1 MVSYLSN
8 SIRIFNHSLNGLPD
22 VEVVFIFVF
31 ISVIYAFLLYNFL
44 WITIGRLRLPDDS
57 YFGVTIIGALTSL
70 NAVLLTFTLVQAIG
84 TYNKAQASVLSEISS
99 IELFSKRLS
108 FIPAQE
114 TQEIR
119 HELRTYLDAVADSGW
134 DMMVKRTSSDK
145 SESAFSSLIKS
156 IPHLK
161 DNKEIDRDFL
171 KEIFLSFNELVK
183 SRTERLNMA
192 GVHLPYYYLWGVC
205 FLFTIHIIQFF
216 LLTKRCN
223 YSLIILELHMAS
235 LGLLLGFVFV
245 YDHPFEGETSVKPE
259 TFRELGVKIEEE
271 G

>member
-1 MVSYLSN
+1 MLSLL
-8 SIRIFNHSLNGLPD
+8 SDSMKTFSHSLNGLPD
-22 VEVVFIFVF
+22 VEVVFIFVI
-31 ISVIYAFLLYNFL
+31 ISVIYAFMVYNLLRILFS
-44 WITIGRLRLPDDS
+44 RFKLPEDN

-84 TYNKAQASVLSEISS
+84 TYNKAQASVLNELSS

-108 FIPAQE
+108 FLPE
-114 TQEIR
+114 HESEVIR
-119 HELRTYLDAVADSGW
+119 QELRVYLEAVADSGW
-134 DMMVKRTSSDK
+134 DMMIKRTTSDK
-145 SESAFSSLIKS
+145 TESAFSHLIKS

-161 DNKEIDRDFL
+161 DNKESDRDYL

-192 GVHLPYYYLWGVC
+192 GVHLPYYYLWGVF

-223 YSLIILELHMAS
+223 YSLVILELHMAS

-245 YDHPFEGETSVKPE
+245 YDHPFEGETSVRPE
-259 TFRELGVKIEEE
+259 TFRELGAKIAEP